1 MKYRNIHDIVGGI
14 ALIILGLGAVF
25 YAQRYE
31 FGDLNRMGPGYF
43 PVALGIILT
52 VLGFVI
58 AIPAFFQSGE
68 PIHVDWVPLVVVM
81 ASLAI
86 FAFTLK
92 ALGIVVATVLATLFS
107 SLASEFS
114 WRARILVSLSIAAL
128 TYIIFIF
135 GLSMVLPV
143 WPWSH

>member
-1 MKYRNIHDIVGGI
+1 MKHRNIHDIVGGI
-14 ALIILGLGAVF
+14 ALIILGLGAVI

-81 ASLAI
+81 ASLTI

-92 ALGIVVATVLATLFS
+92 TLGIVVATVLATLFS

-135 GLSMVLPV
+135 GLSMILPV